1 MYYSFVNNQLIFGS
15 ELKVIK
21 TYPNLNLEKDYKT
34 LGQFLAIGYIPAPR
48 THLKSI
54 KKLGPSQYILYDSK
68 NNIKIEKYWKL
79 EPAEESI
86 IKPSDAIDGIKDLL
100 IDSLK
105 IRLRSDVPVASFLS
119 GGIDSS
125 IVCSLIK
132 NHFNREIKTICVSF
146 ENKLL
151 DEGKYANIVSNSI
164 GSDHVDSKYGN
175 ENIKSNFNKLIN
187 HIDEPF
193 GDYSIFPTS
202 QHVKLQKN

>member
-1 MYYSFVNNQLIFGS
+1 MFLKLISSKPRTKFSFSSGLIY
-15 ELKVIK
+15 LKNFK
-21 TYPNLNLEKDYKT
+21 FLNLYLICPSSDSNFRT
-34 LGQFLAIGYIPAPR
+34 PAPR

-119 GGIDSS
+119 GG
-125 IVCSLIK
+125 
-132 NHFNREIKTICVSF
+132 
-146 ENKLL
+146 
-151 DEGKYANIVSNSI
+151 
-164 GSDHVDSKYGN
+164 
-175 ENIKSNFNKLIN
+175 
-187 HIDEPF
+187 P
-193 GDYSIFPTS
+193 P
-202 QHVKLQKN
+202 

>member
-21 TYPNLNLEKDYKT
+21 SYPYLNFDKDYKA
-34 LGQFLAIGYIPAPR
+34 LGQFLALSYIPAPR

-105 IRLRSDVPVASFLS
+105 FDLGAMSLSLVFYLVALIPLLS
-119 GGIDSS
+119 
-125 IVCSLIK
+125 V
-132 NHFNREIKTICVSF
+132 V
-146 ENKLL
+146 
-151 DEGKYANIVSNSI
+151 
-164 GSDHVDSKYGN
+164 
-175 ENIKSNFNKLIN
+175 
-187 HIDEPF
+187 
-193 GDYSIFPTS
+193 
-202 QHVKLQKN
+202 